1 MLPKRSGAPSHER
14 EDGNDAESEP
24 APWGCLS
31 SGGLWSHTWPRR
43 KVDML
48 PGEHG
53 GMGRRVIMGA
63 VGSTV
68 GVERA
73 GEHGG
78 NGESGSTAD
87 EEEGRSGGTWGAQ

>member
-1 MLPKRSGAPSHER
+1 
-14 EDGNDAESEP
+14 
-24 APWGCLS
+24 
-31 SGGLWSHTWPRR
+31 
-43 KVDML
+43 ML